1 MDNCPIC
8 LQVLSD
14 DNGICNTK
22 CGHQFCT
29 KCIADSI
36 IKVNRKCPMCRTPI
50 TEEIQLYTQEQVDQA
65 YYQGFQDYGEQSYMN
80 GYDDSDRKWSKNY
93 TKLQREKNQL
103 DILYKM
109 TVKQLQTTNTLNKII
124 PKIKRTLSE

>member
-14 DNGICNTK
+14 GKGIFKTR
-22 CGHQFCT
+22 CGHKFCA
-29 KCIADSI
+29 KCLADSI
-36 IKVNRKCPMCRTPI
+36 LKVNRSCPMCRTDI
-50 TEEIQLYTQEQVDQA
+50 TDNIELFTQEQIDSA

-93 TKLQREKNQL
+93 NKLQREKNQL

-109 TVKQLQTTNTLNKII
+109 TVLQLQTTNTLNNIVNKL
-124 PKIKRTLSE
+124 KRTNSE